1 MNNRFAKAMLLTA
14 IVGFT
19 GAASAATT
27 TTNLAVSANVLGTCA
42 VSTTG
47 LAFGT
52 YDPNQGTD
60 LNQTATI
67 STNCTT
73 GIPYDIGLDAGM
85 GAGATV
91 TSRLM
96 TSGANTLAYGLYSD
110 AAYTT
115 NWGNTVGTDTVAATG
130 TGAAQTTTVYGKIT
144 AGTPAAT
151 GSYTDTVVVTI
162 SY

>member
-115 NWGNTVGTDTVAATG
+115 
-130 TGAAQTTTVYGKIT
+130 
-144 AGTPAAT
+144 
-151 GSYTDTVVVTI
+151 
-162 SY
+162 